1 MSVRKSANEKNNGKT
16 NGNQQQGSQPDGT
29 QPNGTQPTRTQ
40 PNGTEPGGDQ
50 DAAAIMA
57 QLQMVSHI
65 LLSNSFAILIHF
77 KNDLGDANR
86 HNITTVDPGFRDVN
100 LRRELGI
107 RECNDESSDAGK
119 AFSANKEASAKWFSK
134 WSVLF
139 AMSVC

>member
-1 MSVRKSANEKNNGKT
+1 MSVRKSGNQKNNGQA

-29 QPNGTQPTRTQ
+29 QCNGTQPTLTQ
-40 PNGTEPGGDQ
+40 PDEGQ

-57 QLQMVSHI
+57 QLQMVNHI
-65 LLSNSFAILIHF
+65 LLSNSFAILIHS